1 MNTTPLQN
9 RSSVFKVK
17 NLDLTTAKEVK
28 SLADATQGE
37 CSVLDLSSFLDA
49 DLSAIEY
56 LGQYPYDFVTLSLS
70 QAKIVSYD
78 KVALPFFSIELRNK
92 D

>member
-1 MNTTPLQN
+1 MANILKDHQYSLSLILRNEP
-9 RSSVFKVK
+9 SY
-17 NLDLTTAKEVK
+17 EVATK
-28 SLADATQGE
+28 LGEYQGHELFFYRIPTKPSDA
-37 CSVLDLSSFLDA
+37 FLDA
-49 DLSAIEY
+49 
-56 LGQYPYDFVTLSLS
+56 LSLS